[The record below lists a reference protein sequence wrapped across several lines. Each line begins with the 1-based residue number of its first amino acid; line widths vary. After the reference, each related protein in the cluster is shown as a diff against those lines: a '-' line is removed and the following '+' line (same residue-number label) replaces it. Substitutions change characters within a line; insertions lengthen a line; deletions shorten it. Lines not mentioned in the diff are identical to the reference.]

1 MAEAETLTDSERSL
15 RLAEKLIPQI
25 LEIARMMT
33 PEGWQLA
40 AAEALYNQKW
50 HTSDVALIKD
60 VRLISM
66 RGGTRYKP
74 EFVPSS
80 GRNHE

>member
-1 MAEAETLTDSERSL
+1 MAEAETLTEAEQSL
-15 RLAEKLIPQI
+15 KLAEKLMPQI

-33 PEGWQLA
+33 PEGWLLA

-50 HTSDVALIKD
+50 HTSDVTLIKD
-60 VRLISM
+60 IRLISM

-74 EFVPSS
+74 EFKPFS
-80 GRNHE
+80 GRNQ